1 MKMRAR
7 RPRSLLNPPPVG
19 FEDGGV
25 EVVVNLLE
33 DGDEA
38 LVVDGLVLGVQG
50 FAGTDFLEDVV
61 NAGEREVGMKF
72 LLALAVRVEALAKV
86 ADALL
91 ECAKNFAPCFPFTKP
106 QRRITPCPTLN
117 CYRTLAMPL
126 QTAWRPRFH

>member
-1 MKMRAR
+1 MPAI
-7 RPRSLLNPPPVG
+7 G

-25 EVVVNLLE
+25 EVVVKLLE

-38 LVVDGLVLGVQG
+38 LVVDDLVLGVQG

-72 LLALAVRVEALAKV
+72 LLALAVRVEPLAKV

-91 ECAKNFAPCFPFTKP
+91 ECAFFERGEWEGIETAGLLYLGSLPIP
-106 QRRITPCPTLN
+106 RRPPAN
-117 CYRTLAMPL
+117 SD
-126 QTAWRPRFH
+126 Q